1 MKSNIFTLDDGVDSF
16 WKKTCNILETSS
28 VSPAMANTNA
38 SAYKNN
44 INNFVTIEISY
55 HPVSSDADINSCF
68 KVTN

>member
-28 VSPAMANTNA
+28 VPPAMANTNA
-38 SAYKNN
+38 SAYKN
-44 INNFVTIEISY
+44 INNFVIIETSY
-55 HPVSSDADINSCF
+55 HPVSSNADINGCF